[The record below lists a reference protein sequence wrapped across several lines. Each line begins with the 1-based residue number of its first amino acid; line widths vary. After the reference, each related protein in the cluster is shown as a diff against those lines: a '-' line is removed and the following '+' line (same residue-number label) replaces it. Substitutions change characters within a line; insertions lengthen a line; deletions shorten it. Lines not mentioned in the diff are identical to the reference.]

1 MPAREENPVVKPTLG
16 QYLESIRK
24 DRGMTLRQVEEGAN
38 KEVSNAY
45 LSQIEQNKIQ
55 KPSPNILHALAEI
68 YAIDY
73 EKLMEMAGYIAPSKR
88 RSDDERHGRV
98 ATFAEHH
105 LTSAEEAELLDFLKF
120 IRSRKRRREE
130 G

>member
-24 DRGMTLRQVEEGAN
+24 DRGMTLRQVEEGTN

-88 RSDDERHGRV
+88 RGDDERHGRV

-120 IRSRKRRREE
+120 MRSRKRRREE